1 MADTSKRGTILI
13 VAVICVG
20 ALLLVSAA
28 IPAWQEYQRAAG
40 PGGDLPGLPSAG
52 TPGKD
57 LSSPSDP
64 LSPSAATP
72 GKDLSF
78 PSDPLS
84 PSAGPAALSAPA
96 EDDPI
101 LGTWTGTKSVTLF
114 FVSANGDATATF
126 RNDYTGDISGEF
138 HGAGMNEV
146 FASGFVWQNNGGGR
160 YTGSIGTDSVEFIL
174 QGDTLSMTINPKEL
188 GLNDL
193 LDLDIP
199 VEMHRV

>member
-57 LSSPSDP
+57 LSS
-64 LSPSAATP
+64 
-72 GKDLSF
+72 

>member
-72 GKDLSF
+72 GKELSF